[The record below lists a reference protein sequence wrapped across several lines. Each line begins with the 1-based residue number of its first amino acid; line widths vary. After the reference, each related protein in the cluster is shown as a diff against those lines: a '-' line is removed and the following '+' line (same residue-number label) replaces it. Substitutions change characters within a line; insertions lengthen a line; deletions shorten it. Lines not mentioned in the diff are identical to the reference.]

1 MIPLPDLLF
10 PHRHAM
16 ADSRL
21 LEELLEMS
29 FLGGDTGSDIDGAL
43 TAVALPPSS
52 WSGEAFGEGLFLPEL
67 IETAFAVEVDGRRF
81 PVHRRFLERVLGQ
94 PPTDRATIAFRQ
106 EILLELA
113 GSHELRARA
122 SALFVRLFNLLSAF
136 KAPGSEV
143 DADGAVFRLEVLRQ
157 VKTAVDQMVDGFADG
172 ESGLRRLHEVGLEIR
187 ASREMRLLEALLDHE
202 DHLSDL
208 TVRLRLGADGRIRRL
223 TVDDVVEN
231 RRNTF
236 HRSPARRWLD
246 RARLLWRGFEVDR
259 REVVNRLI
267 LAVYAEIAPTLRT
280 ILQVL
285 GQLELYLGA
294 LGFADR
300 ARARGLEVAVADWAA
315 EGESLEIERLFNPL
329 LFRQVPHPVPCDLA
343 PTSAEPIVL
352 VTGANS
358 GGKTRMLQA
367 LGIAQLLGQSG
378 LFVPARRA
386 RLPLARGL
394 FVSLVEQA
402 SADEAEGRLGAELLR
417 IRRLFE
423 EIHPHSVVLI
433 DELCSG
439 TNPSEAIRIIGI
451 VLELLRRSR
460 AIAFVTTHFL
470 DYTQQL
476 AAAPPWPELEF
487 LQAVA
492 APSSAPTYQ
501 FADGVAASSLAAET
515 ARRLGVTS
523 EALHAVLNQ
532 RFGEGGGRSG

>member
-10 PHRHAM
+10 PHRHAGS
-16 ADSRL
+16 DPRL

-29 FLGGDTGSDIDGAL
+29 FLGGDTASDLDTAL

-52 WSGEAFGEGLFLPEL
+52 WSGEAFGDGLFLPEL
-67 IETAFAVEVDGRRF
+67 IETAFALEVDGRRF
-81 PVHRRFLERVLGQ
+81 PVHRRYVERVLGQ
-94 PPTDRATIAFRQ
+94 PPTDRAAIAFRQ
-106 EILLELA
+106 RILGELA
-113 GSHELRARA
+113 ASPELRARA
-122 SALFVRLFNLLSAF
+122 ERLFVRLFNLLSAF
-136 KAPGSEV
+136 KAPGGEM

-157 VKTAVDQMVDGFADG
+157 VQAAVDQMVEGFAG
-172 ESGLRRLHEVGLEIR
+172 CESGLRRLHEVGLEIR
-187 ASREMRLLEALLDHE
+187 ATREMGLLAALLDHE
-202 DHLSDL
+202 GHLSDL

-223 TVDDVVEN
+223 TVDGIADN
-231 RRNTF
+231 GQNPF

-246 RARLLWRGFEVDR
+246 RARLVWRGLDVDR

-267 LAVYAEIAPTLRT
+267 LAVYAEIAPTLRS

-300 ARARGLEVAVADWAA
+300 AGARGLEVSVAEWTAD
-315 EGESLEIERLFNPL
+315 GEALSIERLFNPL

-343 PTSAEPIVL
+343 PANAEPIVL

-402 SADEAEGRLGAELLR
+402 SADEPEGRLGAELLR

-470 DYTQQL
+470 DYTHEL
-476 AAAPPWPELEF
+476 AATPPWPELEF
-487 LQAVA
+487 LQALA
-492 APSSAPTYQ
+492 SPTSAPTYQ
-501 FADGVAASSLAAET
+501 FAEGVANSSLAAET

-523 EALHAVLNQ
+523 EALHAVLDE
-532 RFGEGGGRSG
+532 RFGEAPRR